1 MPTRRI
7 AVYLLVGSSLVAGLA
22 TGRAFF
28 FNLALLFGGLL
39 VMAYLW
45 SWFAVRW
52 LGIQRRTRARHAQV
66 GRDLNET
73 FNVKNRAF
81 FPRLW
86 LEVRD
91 HSDLPAHHAS
101 HVVPAMA
108 PRGSY
113 RWYVQTPCL
122 ARGEFRLGPMT
133 IMSGDPFGLFLHPRK
148 INATSTVIVYPATLP
163 VHQFNMPMG
172 VLSGGEAQRQRTHFV
187 TTNAAGVRQYVPG
200 DSFNRIHWRTT
211 ARRDKLMVKE
221 FELDP
226 IVDIYLM
233 VDFSQAALYEH
244 PQVQRLRGD
253 GPVIP
258 TSQALPMSTEE
269 YSVVIGAS
277 LAAYFVDLNR
287 SLGFM
292 AYTPAREFHEA
303 ERGERQVNRIQ
314 QTLATAR
321 SKSPYTLAQMLT
333 LETPYLARGAT
344 FVIVTSSTDLNW
356 VTEAQILARR
366 GIHPM
371 AVLINP
377 ASFGASHSMREVRD
391 ILQIA
396 KIPAIVVNYGDD
408 LTAALGQRA
417 PV

>member
-7 AVYLLVGSSLVAGLA
+7 VVYLLIGSSLVAGLG

-28 FNLALLFGGLL
+28 FNLAFLFAGLL
-39 VMAYLW
+39 VIAYVW
-45 SWFAVRW
+45 SFFAVRW
-52 LGIQRRTRARHAQV
+52 LGIQRQTQARRAQV
-66 GRDLNET
+66 GRELGEA
-73 FNVKNRAF
+73 FVVKNRAI

-108 PRGSY
+108 PRGTY

-133 IMSGDPFGLFLHPRK
+133 ILSGDPFGLFLHPRK
-148 INATSTVIVYPATLP
+148 ISATSSVIVYPATTT
-163 VHQFNMPMG
+163 VHKFDMPTG
-172 VLSGGEAQRQRTHFV
+172 VLSGGEAQRERTHFV
-187 TTNAAGVRQYVPG
+187 TTNAVGVREYVPG

-211 ARRDKLMVKE
+211 ARRNKLMVKE

-233 VDFSQAALYEH
+233 VDFSQASLYEH

-258 TSQALPMSTEE
+258 TSQSLPMSTEE
-269 YSVVIGAS
+269 YAVVIGAS
-277 LAAYFVDLNR
+277 LATYFVGLNR

-303 ERGERQVNRIQ
+303 ERGERQVNRIH

-344 FVIVTSSTDLNW
+344 FVIVTASTDLNW
-356 VTEAQILARR
+356 VTEAQILSRR

-377 ASFGASHSMREVRD
+377 VSFGGSQSMREISDTLLV
-391 ILQIA
+391 A
-396 KIPAIVVNYGDD
+396 KIPSITVNYGDD
-408 LTAALGQRA
+408 ITAALGQRA